1 MLDAD
6 IQLRLSRLNL
16 DVAFT
21 VAAGEVLALLGPNGS
36 GKSTT
41 LQALV
46 GLLPLAGGRVVLDGT
61 VLEDPAQ
68 KVKIPPEKRPIGLM
82 FQDYLLFP
90 HLTAVENVAFG
101 LRAKGTDK
109 KAARDKAA
117 QTMGRLGLDG
127 LAEAKPGSMS
137 GGQQQRVAM
146 ARALVTD
153 PRLLLLDEPLA
164 ALDVSTKTDVR
175 RLLREVLRRSNAAN
189 VLVTHDLLDAV
200 ALGDRMVVIQDGG
213 IVQTGTPA
221 EVTARPRS
229 RYVADLVGVNLLRGT
244 AKGTVLQLDG
254 GGQLTCAEP
263 ATGPL
268 LAVIAPAA
276 VSVSPSAARRRR
288 KQHLARANQRGRSHG
303 RPRPSTHRRK
313 TRDHR
318 RSAARRGRP
327 TQARRRRRTLGL
339 RQPSRHHGLPTVNNQ
354 RRSKSWRSAHATRS
368 PPASPASTPVKPSP
382 TSNSTPTESAW
393 SPPSPSKQS
402 ANSA

>member
-16 DVAFT
+16 DIAFT
-21 VAAGEVLALLGPNGS
+21 VEAGEVVALLGPNGS

-41 LQALV
+41 LRALV
-46 GLLPLAGGRVVLDGT
+46 GLLPLAGGRIVLDGT
-61 VLEDPAQ
+61 VLDDPAEH
-68 KVKIPPEKRPIGLM
+68 VKIPPEKRPIGLM

-90 HLTAVENVAFG
+90 HLSTVENVAFG

-109 KAARDKAA
+109 KAARDKAS
-117 QTMGRLGLDG
+117 QTLARLGLEG

-175 RLLREVLRRSNAAN
+175 RLLREVLRQSNAAN

-200 ALGDRMVVIQDGG
+200 ALGDRMIVIQDGEV
-213 IVQTGTPA
+213 VQTGTPA

-229 RYVADLVGVNLLRGT
+229 SYVADLVGVNLLRGT
-244 AKGTVLQLDG
+244 AHGTILDIDG
-254 GGQLTCAEP
+254 GGKLTCAEP

-268 LAVIAPAA
+268 LAVIAPAD
-276 VSVSPSAARRRR
+276 VSVSR
-288 KQHLARANQRGRSHG
+288 H
-303 RPRPSTHRRK
+303 RPEGQGQQENT
-313 TRDHR
+313 
-318 RSAARRGRP
+318 
-327 TQARRRRRTLGL
+327 
-339 RQPSRHHGLPTVNNQ
+339 
-354 RRSKSWRSAHATRS
+354 
-368 PPASPASTPVKPSP
+368 
-382 TSNSTPTESAW
+382 
-393 SPPSPSKQS
+393 
-402 ANSA
+402 

>member
-16 DVAFT
+16 DIAFT
-21 VAAGEVLALLGPNGS
+21 VEAGEVVALLGPNGS

-41 LQALV
+41 LRALV
-46 GLLPLAGGRVVLDGT
+46 GLLPLAGGRIVLDGT
-61 VLEDPAQ
+61 VLDDPAEH
-68 KVKIPPEKRPIGLM
+68 VKIPPEKRPIGLM

-90 HLTAVENVAFG
+90 HLSTLENVAFG

-109 KAARDKAA
+109 KAARDKAS
-117 QTMGRLGLDG
+117 QTLARLGLDG
-127 LAEAKPGSMS
+127 LAEAKPGAMS

-175 RLLREVLRRSNAAN
+175 RLLREVLRQSNAAN

-200 ALGDRMVVIQDGG
+200 ALGDRMIVIQDGEV
-213 IVQTGTPA
+213 VQTGTPA

-244 AKGTVLQLDG
+244 AHGTILDIDG
-254 GGQLTCAEP
+254 GGKLTCAEP
-263 ATGPL
+263 ATGPV

-276 VSVSPSAARRRR
+276 VSVSRQRPEGSGENTWPGQISAVDLMGDRVRV
-288 KQHLARANQRGRSHG
+288 
-303 RPRPSTHRRK
+303 
-313 TRDHR
+313 
-318 RSAARRGRP
+318 
-327 TQARRRRRTLGL
+327 RTEGT
-339 RQPSRHHGLPTVNNQ
+339 PAITAEV
-354 RRSKSWRSAHATRS
+354 
-368 PPASPASTPVKPSP
+368 PPAAVDQLKLDDGGELWACVSPAAITVY
-382 TSNSTPTESAW
+382 
-393 SPPSPSKQS
+393 PP
-402 ANSA
+402 

>member
-1 MLDAD
+1 MLDTD

-41 LQALV
+41 LRALM

-68 KVKIPPEKRPIGLM
+68 HVKIPPEKRPIGLM

-90 HLTAVENVAFG
+90 HMSAVENVAFG

-109 KAARDKAA
+109 KTAYTKASE
-117 QTMGRLGLDG
+117 TMTRLGLDG
-127 LAEAKPGSMS
+127 LASAKPGSMS

-153 PRLLLLDEPLA
+153 PKLLLLDEPLA
-164 ALDVSTKTDVR
+164 ALDVSTKTDIR
-175 RLLREVLRRSNAAN
+175 RLLREVLRQSNAAN

-200 ALGDRMVVIQDGG
+200 ALGDRMVVIENGG
-213 IVQTGTPA
+213 VVQTGSPA

-229 RYVADLVGVNLLRGT
+229 QYVADLTGVNLLRGT
-244 AKGTVLQLDG
+244 AHGTVLELDG
-254 GGQLTCAEP
+254 GGQLTCSSHGSGP
-263 ATGPL
+263 A

-276 VSVSPSAARRRR
+276 VSVSRQQPEAAENNAWAGEISAVDLMGDRVRVRID
-288 KQHLARANQRGRSHG
+288 GT
-303 RPRPSTHRRK
+303 PRITGEVAP
-313 TRDHR
+313 
-318 RSAARRGRP
+318 AAVDELKLDDGGKLWACVDP
-327 TQARRRRRTLGL
+327 AAI
-339 RQPSRHHGLPTVNNQ
+339 TVY
-354 RRSKSWRSAHATRS
+354 
-368 PPASPASTPVKPSP
+368 PP
-382 TSNSTPTESAW
+382 
-393 SPPSPSKQS
+393 
-402 ANSA
+402 

>member
-16 DVAFT
+16 DTAFT
-21 VAAGEVLALLGPNGS
+21 VASGEVLALLGPNGS

-41 LQALV
+41 LRALM
-46 GLLPLAGGRVVLDGT
+46 GLLPLAGGRIVLDGT
-61 VLEDPAQ
+61 VLEDPAE
-68 KVKIPPEKRPIGLM
+68 KVKVPPEQRPIGLM

-90 HLTAVENVAFG
+90 HLSAVENVAFG

-109 KAARDKAA
+109 KVARNKATE
-117 QTMGRLGLDG
+117 TMARLGLDG

-146 ARALVTD
+146 ARALVTE
-153 PRLLLLDEPLA
+153 PKLLLLDEPLA

-175 RLLREVLRRSNAAN
+175 RLLREVLRRSHAAN

-244 AKGTVLQLDG
+244 AHGTVLEVDG
-254 GGQLTCAEP
+254 GGQLTCAEL
-263 ATGPL
+263 ATGPV
-268 LAVIAPAA
+268 LASIPPTGVSVSRQRPEGNKENTWPGQISAVDLMGDRVRVRIDGTPEITAEVPPAA
-276 VSVSPSAARRRR
+276 VDELKLDDGGKLWAVVDPAAI
-288 KQHLARANQRGRSHG
+288 
-303 RPRPSTHRRK
+303 
-313 TRDHR
+313 
-318 RSAARRGRP
+318 
-327 TQARRRRRTLGL
+327 
-339 RQPSRHHGLPTVNNQ
+339 TVY
-354 RRSKSWRSAHATRS
+354 
-368 PPASPASTPVKPSP
+368 PP
-382 TSNSTPTESAW
+382 
-393 SPPSPSKQS
+393 
-402 ANSA
+402 